1 VVIWALRRRRRYVR
15 RRLWRRAG
23 ENLAGS
29 KSETGLTKANII
41 VTVGCTD
48 YEGIKRKVNRRISR
62 SRPFKLVMSK
72 GGFDGVQ
79 KKILRA
85 LKQKTA

>member
-1 VVIWALRRRRRYVR
+1 VADKAKVVI
-15 RRLWRRAG
+15 
-23 ENLAGS
+23 
-29 KSETGLTKANII
+29 
-41 VTVGCTD
+41 
-48 YEGIKRKVNRRISR
+48 
-62 SRPFKLVMSK
+62 LVMSN